1 MRFLCYISI
10 AMVLMASCYSGTE
23 QTNNDSD
30 STLVVV
36 RLIHDARS
44 VLDADDADSAFSLL
58 LKAEPYLSGC
68 GSNEV
73 RYDYHDMMARLY
85 ERKNLFSMQERVLQK
100 KLADA
105 AGTDGLPKQ
114 ATT

>member
-10 AMVLMASCYSGTE
+10 AVVLMVSCNSGTD
-23 QTNNDSD
+23 QTDSDNDST
-30 STLVVV
+30 SVVV
-36 RLIHDARS
+36 RLMNDARS

-85 ERKNLFSMQERVLQK
+85 ERKNHLL
-100 KLADA
+100 
-105 AGTDGLPKQ
+105 
-114 ATT
+114 